1 MTKQIDNQRAL
12 NFIKFFP
19 SRTKKVKIKSGFT
32 LVGIGSNQGDYV
44 KIYKK
49 LFVYL
54 QKHPH
59 TNVVK
64 TSPIYKNPP
73 FGYADQNDFHNAVM
87 LVRTTLSPNQF
98 LRLLLHTEK
107 IFGRKRSFKNAPRT
121 LDLDII
127 FFEKL
132 FVYNESLSIPHP
144 KWRERESVLVP
155 MMFMNGRFTSI

>member
-1 MTKQIDNQRAL
+1 MTRKIDNQREL
-12 NFIKFFP
+12 NFINFFP
-19 SRTKKVKIKSGFT
+19 FKTKKIALKKGVA
-32 LVGIGSNQGDYV
+32 LVGIGSNEGDYT

-49 LFVYL
+49 LFTYL

-59 TNVVK
+59 TTVVK

-73 FGYADQNDFHNAVM
+73 FGYVNQNDFRNAVI
-87 LVRTTLSPNQF
+87 LLRTTLSPNSF
-98 LRLLLHTEK
+98 MRFLLHTEK

-132 FVYNESLSIPHP
+132 FVYNKSLSIPHP
-144 KWRERESVLVP
+144 MWRQRESVLVP
-155 MMFMNGRFTSI
+155 MMFMNGRFTAI